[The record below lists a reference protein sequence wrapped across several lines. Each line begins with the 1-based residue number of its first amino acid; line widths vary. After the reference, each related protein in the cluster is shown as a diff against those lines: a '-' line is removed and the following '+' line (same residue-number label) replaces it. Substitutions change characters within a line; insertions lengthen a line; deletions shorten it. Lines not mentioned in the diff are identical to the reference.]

1 MKALKKKI
9 KKKTLSGGAF
19 WGEKKKKKQPKN
31 KTHNNKKALF
41 GFKSRCPGFGFER
54 ATIGPTVPFRFK
66 GFWTLGCC
74 LPGQK

>member
-1 MKALKKKI
+1 MKALKKQKH
-9 KKKTLSGGAF
+9 THTQEESF
-19 WGEKKKKKQPKN
+19 EGEKKTQKN

-54 ATIGPTVPFRFK
+54 AAIGPTVPFRFK